1 MTIAAAFRKAKFI
14 KVIGQI
20 NPDLVKERDRYG
32 WNAMTK
38 AANVLSFGVMNQMSL
53 INPELLTEPDGN
65 GWNAYSFL
73 ISLIVNVSF
82 LCSFFFDKQV
92 DKIFSKYGVSKGVSI
107 LCIRALLNFLSAK
120 LRSNI
125 VLLLFITSYSL
136 Y

>member
-1 MTIAAAFRKAKFI
+1 MTIAAAFRKAKVI

-65 GWNAYSFL
+65 GWNAYLFL

-82 LCSFFFDKQV
+82 LCSFFFDNRRL
-92 DKIFSKYGVSKGVSI
+92 KIFQNMACQKV
-107 LCIRALLNFLSAK
+107 FLFF
-120 LRSNI
+120 
-125 VLLLFITSYSL
+125 VVGL